1 MLSAYL
7 FCLVVGGG
15 LAALSA
21 FGDLFGADAVDADL
35 DVDVAPDADFDVDV
49 DADGAGHAAAIFSLR
64 SLIFALFGFGGVG
77 ALMSW
82 LGADPAAPLTIG
94 LATTG
99 GLVTGLAVGAFL
111 GYLKRSDSGPRAT
124 ERRFIGMP
132 ARVTLPL
139 GPGSIGRIVVRRGDR
154 EHAMRAL
161 PHPGETSSA
170 DPGSWTEVV
179 VIEMRDGVAYVGP
192 VRPEDRELLP

>member
-1 MLSAYL
+1 MLSAYV

-35 DVDVAPDADFDVDV
+35 DVDVDVDADFDGVH
-49 DADGAGHAAAIFSLR
+49 ADGGGHAAAVFSLR

-77 ALMSW
+77 AIMSW
-82 LGADPAAPLTIG
+82 LGSDPAAPLTIG
-94 LATTG
+94 LATGG
-99 GLVTGLAVGAFL
+99 GLLTGVLVGAFL
-111 GYLKRSDSGPRAT
+111 GYLKRSDTGPRAT
-124 ERRFIGMP
+124 ERRYVGMP

-139 GPGSIGRIVVRRGDR
+139 GPGSAGRIVVRRGDR
-154 EHAMRAL
+154 EHAIRAL
-161 PHPGETSSA
+161 PHPGEAATA